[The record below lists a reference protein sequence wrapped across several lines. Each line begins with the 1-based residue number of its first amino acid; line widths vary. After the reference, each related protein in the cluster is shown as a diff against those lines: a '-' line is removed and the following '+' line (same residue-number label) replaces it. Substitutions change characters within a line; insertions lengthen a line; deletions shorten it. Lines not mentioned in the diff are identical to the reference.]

1 MVIIIISYL
10 LQVRSQCPTFSSL
23 WLTKDVTA
31 TWFLPLALP
40 AKSQAAGTASPG
52 TRASRVL
59 ASPLPFWET
68 TAPLLLSILNC
79 YLILFARGNLPS
91 GTSYCGY
98 SRAYALGEEQILGPS
113 QDLAER
119 PHDFPLHHLEALLR
133 THHQEPD
140 KCSPSA
146 CTMRKEGFR
155 TRSKFLL
162 NHHFQFIAKFHRTS
176 A

>member
-10 LQVRSQCPTFSSL
+10 LQVHSQCPTFPSL
-23 WLTKDVTA
+23 WLTKDATA
-31 TWFLPLALP
+31 TWFLPPALP
-40 AKSQAAGTASPG
+40 AQSQAA
-52 TRASRVL
+52 
-59 ASPLPFWET
+59 ET
-68 TAPLLLSILNC
+68 TSLGHSGSLCPCFLSILNC
-79 YLILFARGNLPS
+79 CLLLFARGILPS
-91 GTSYCGY
+91 ATSYCGY
-98 SRAYALGEEQILGPS
+98 SRASALGEEQILGPS

-119 PHDFPLHHLEALLR
+119 PHDFPSHHLEALLL

-146 CTMRKEGFR
+146 CAMWEEGFG
-155 TRSKFLL
+155 TRSKLLL